1 MTAAQRSLQIVEDV
15 LPPVGGLGEAMRRL
29 PTDRHRLFVNF
40 LFSVRP
46 PGRGAPVKAAKAAG
60 YGKPGT
66 NARTWSAIAAR
77 LMADPR
83 VSDAIQEV
91 GKQYVAA
98 LGPQAVASLE
108 ALLSDSTHRHHAK
121 AVGMVINLLAP
132 ATSLHTVSVRHE
144 AGPTLVE
151 STAVLERIASL
162 AARFSVNL
170 PAPPP
175 PIDAEFSEVSDEAPQ

>member
-1 MTAAQRSLQIVEDV
+1 
-15 LPPVGGLGEAMRRL
+15 
-29 PTDRHRLFVNF
+29 
-40 LFSVRP
+40 
-46 PGRGAPVKAAKAAG
+46 
-60 YGKPGT
+60 
-66 NARTWSAIAAR
+66 
-77 LMADPR
+77 
-83 VSDAIQEV
+83 
-91 GKQYVAA
+91 
-98 LGPQAVASLE
+98 
-108 ALLSDSTHRHHAK
+108 
-121 AVGMVINLLAP
+121 MVINLLAP